1 MIKCSAYITS
11 ENENELRDSH
21 TAIECRQAHA
31 ALPLSLSSV
40 SFPFVLRTKRNRS
53 VQEWHGWMHERQ
65 TKRHDSMHTQ
75 NPARNSSA
83 SLPPFL
89 FTCTGC
95 GHDCRVMDCAEP
107 SQKILGPEARG
118 NIWHERVHGT
128 VLGPM
133 RQPSPLAATEAALRT
148 RFSEFCHSHAAS
160 SAGTRINSSHHRL
173 LKEIVP
179 ALHHFEGCLPRTHL
193 GDAPARDCTV

>member
-1 MIKCSAYITS
+1 MRTNSETATLPSSAG
-11 ENENELRDSH
+11 RH
-21 TAIECRQAHA
+21 TR
-31 ALPLSLSSV
+31 LFPSRSPRSLSLSSCG
-40 SFPFVLRTKRNRS
+40 RS
-53 VQEWHGWMHERQ
+53 ETGLSKNGMDGCTNGRQ
-65 TKRHDSMHTQ
+65 KDTTMHTQ

-128 VLGPM
+128 VVGPM
-133 RQPSPLAATEAALRT
+133 RQPNPLAATEAALRT